1 MDEKKER
8 KTLLGPR
15 AVKKSEELHVF
26 CMHVCTCTM
35 YAPATCGD
43 QQGAGSLG
51 TGVTDCIDCLECQMA
66 LGDESCVLSA
76 RAASAAEAAE
86 NVDDVVPL
94 NTQEA
99 GQVMVQG
106 MKI

>member
-35 YAPATCGD
+35 YAPATCRG
-43 QQGAGSLG
+43 QQGAASLG
-51 TGVTDCIDCLECQMA
+51 TGVTDRIDCQMA
-66 LGDESCVLSA
+66 AGDESCVLSA
-76 RAASAAEAAE
+76 RAASA
-86 NVDDVVPL
+86 
-94 NTQEA
+94 
-99 GQVMVQG
+99 
-106 MKI
+106 

>member
-15 AVKKSEELHVF
+15 AVTKSEELYVF

-35 YAPATCGD
+35 YAPATCGG

-51 TGVTDCIDCLECQMA
+51 TGVTDRIDCLQYQMA
-66 LGDESCVLSA
+66 AGDESCVLSA
-76 RAASAAEAAE
+76 RAASAAEAAG
-86 NVDDVVPL
+86 NADDVEKSL
-94 NTQEA
+94 
-99 GQVMVQG
+99 
-106 MKI
+106 